1 MILDMRSQ
9 PTVMSTPLNAYN
21 DDDDPIHIVGVFYF
35 LYYVINTKEGGGWRW
50 QNDMKI

>member
-9 PTVMSTPLNAYN
+9 PTAMSTPLNAYN
-21 DDDDPIHIVGVFYF
+21 DDLIHIVGVFYF
-35 LYYVINTKEGGGWRW
+35 LYYVINTKEGRGWRW